1 MVKCILYNIIVTF
14 LRSSFIK
21 LVYIIKILNY
31 ITHVLQ
37 VIDSISCDKRIKRS
51 KKRHYLMFYIIY

>member
-1 MVKCILYNIIVTF
+1 MVKCILYNVIATF

-21 LVYIIKILNY
+21 LAYIIRILNY
-31 ITHVLQ
+31 ITHILQ
-37 VIDSISCDKRIKRS
+37 AIDSISYNERIKRS